1 MITACCCFD
10 HYFKIMRITQ
20 TGIPEVVPPR
30 PVQALHYVRGGEIEV
45 AYICCIEGWDPEAFE
60 LWAFAEDRI
69 CEVYPFA
76 RVQTSDDFTE
86 DTFYSHFFNARE
98 IQIPFLDRI
107 SVNGS
112 VQWIDVPRP
121 FGETGIVTAA

>member
-1 MITACCCFD
+1 
-10 HYFKIMRITQ
+10 MRITQ
-20 TGIPEVVPPR
+20 PGIPEVVPPR

-45 AYICCIEGWDPEAFE
+45 AYICCIEGREPKTFE
-60 LWAFAEDRI
+60 ILDFAEDGI
-69 CEVYPFA
+69 HEVHPYA
-76 RVQTSDDFTE
+76 QVQISEHCFGE
-86 DTFYSHFFNARE
+86 NFYSHFFNARE